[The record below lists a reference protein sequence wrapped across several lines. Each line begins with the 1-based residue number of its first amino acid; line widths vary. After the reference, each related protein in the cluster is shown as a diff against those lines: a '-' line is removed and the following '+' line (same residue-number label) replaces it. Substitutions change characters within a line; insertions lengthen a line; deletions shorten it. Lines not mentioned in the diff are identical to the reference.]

1 MVRRPVKFSLTRQQ
15 MFALVG
21 YRPASIQR
29 IRLAAGRDGRLTALA
44 HDVIEQTAKAKGYA
58 EHVAVCSRM
67 MYAAPHRRT
76 THRLAPLDVPVP
88 TIMRAPGEAQGM
100 YALESAMD
108 EMAIACGLD
117 PVEFRI
123 RNEPEVHPE
132 SGLPF
137 SSRHL
142 TACLRE
148 GARRAGWGH
157 RDPTPRARRE
167 GRWLVG
173 TGVAVSTY
181 PSPASPATRPP
192 SGSARTAAT
201 RCGSPP
207 PTWAPAPGRPSP
219 RSPRTR

>member
-1 MVRRPVKFSLTRQQ
+1 

-29 IRLAAGRDGRLTALA
+29 IRLGAGRDGRLTALA

-58 EHVAVCSRM
+58 EQVGVCSRM

-123 RNEPEVHPE
+123 RNEPEVAPE

-142 TACLRE
+142 TDCLRE
-148 GARRAGWGH
+148 GARRAGWEH
-157 RDPTPRARRE
+157 RDPTPGRAARGAGWWAPAWPSRRI
-167 GRWLVG
+167 
-173 TGVAVSTY
+173 
-181 PSPASPATRPP
+181 PPPASPATRPP

-207 PTWAPAPGRPSP
+207 PTWAPAPGRRSP